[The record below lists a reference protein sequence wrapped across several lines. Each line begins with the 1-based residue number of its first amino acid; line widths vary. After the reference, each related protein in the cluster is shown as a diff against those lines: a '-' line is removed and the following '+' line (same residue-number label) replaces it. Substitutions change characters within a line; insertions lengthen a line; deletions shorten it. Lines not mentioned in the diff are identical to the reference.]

1 MGDLKIQA
9 FGIYIGVSFSLNPVW
24 VIPLSPSLAGHPPFH
39 LHNVKDSA
47 IKGAGIGNH
56 LNRVHTK
63 FPLNC

>member
-1 MGDLKIQA
+1 MGD
-9 FGIYIGVSFSLNPVW
+9 SF
-24 VIPLSPSLAGHPPFH
+24 IALSGRHPPFH

-56 LNRVHTK
+56 LNRGHTK